1 MIDEL
6 SIVARARMQQTNGY
20 SGSPL
25 PSRRPRRNP
34 RQAIARAACRLG
46 GAMVRVGRRL
56 ECYDVNLLGDARLLQ
71 PSKAQIK

>member
-1 MIDEL
+1 MIEEL

-20 SGSPL
+20 SGSPR
-25 PSRRPRRNP
+25 PSRRLRLNP

-56 ECYDVNLLGDARLLQ
+56 ECYDVNLLGDAKLLQ
-71 PSKAQIK
+71 PAKAQIK